1 MAILKN
7 EDITKRFYLPTTQD
21 LADESPDKAWVDLN
35 IGPLTAGDIINIDPE
50 GDKVSSA
57 INLLTNRIK
66 EWNFTSETGESLAI
80 TFDNVRHLDI
90 KDFSFLADQ
99 IPNDVEGLTV
109 PEKKS

>member
-1 MAILKN
+1 
-7 EDITKRFYLPTTQD
+7 
-21 LADESPDKAWVDLN
+21 
-35 IGPLTAGDIINIDPE
+35 
-50 GDKVSSA
+50 
-57 INLLTNRIK
+57 LLTNRIK

-90 KDFSFLADQ
+90 KDFSFLAEQ